1 MNDFTALN
9 EAYNSMASDRMS
21 LKQDI
26 GTLII
31 HRDHEIYLRRNRGTI
46 RIEQA
51 QIINLP
57 GRRSLQFILDHENIL
72 IRFEDSSGDLI
83 SAEVIKFPTENI
95 SKTVTLKL
103 YNDLD
108 GPTLILR

>member
-9 EAYNSMASDRMS
+9 EAYDAMASDRMTV
-21 LKQDI
+21 KQDI

-31 HRDHEIYLRRNRGTI
+31 HRDHEIYLRRNRGTQ

-51 QIINLP
+51 QIIPLP
-57 GRRSLQFILDHENIL
+57 GRRSIQFILDHENIL

-83 SAEVIKFPTENI
+83 NGEVIKFPTEDI
-95 SKTVTLKL
+95 SKAVRLTL
-103 YNDLD
+103 YNDID
-108 GPTLILR
+108 GPVLVLS